1 MIPSLCWTNAKE
13 LRDPLPDLSLNR
25 ATSSLLLDIV
35 VRDNDDITHSRW
47 IGPDV
52 VSMLPNRSGCHC
64 SVYDLEAF
72 SALDHGFRGTAFGL
86 TAVQRS
92 TMRLNFLTTSR
103 GF

>member
-1 MIPSLCWTNAKE
+1 MIPSLCLTNAKE
-13 LRDPLPDLSLNR
+13 LRDPLPDLSLNHT
-25 ATSSLLLDIV
+25 TSSLLLDIV
-35 VRDNDDITHSRW
+35 VRDNDGITHSHW

-52 VSMLPNRSGCHC
+52 VSMLPNRSRCHC

-72 SALDHGFRGTAFGL
+72 SMLDHGFRGTELGL

-92 TMRLNFLTTSR
+92 VMRLNFYTTSR

>member
-1 MIPSLCWTNAKE
+1 MIPSLSLTNAKE

-25 ATSSLLLDIV
+25 ATSSLLLDIA
-35 VRDNDDITHSRW
+35 VRDNDGIAHSRW

-72 SALDHGFRGTAFGL
+72 STLDHGFRGSTLGL

-92 TMRLNFLTTSR
+92 SVRLNFLITSR

>member
-1 MIPSLCWTNAKE
+1 MIPSLSLTNAKE
-13 LRDPLPDLSLNR
+13 LRGPLPDLSLAR
-25 ATSSLLLDIV
+25 ATSSLLPDIV
-35 VRDNDDITHSRW
+35 VQDNDGIAHSRW

-52 VSMLPNRSGCHC
+52 VPALPNRSRRHC

-72 SALDHGFRGTAFGL
+72 STLDHGFRGSTLGL

-92 TMRLNFLTTSR
+92 TMRLNFLITSR

>member
-1 MIPSLCWTNAKE
+1 MIPSLCLTNAKE
-13 LRDPLPDLSLNR
+13 LRDPPPDLSLNR
-25 ATSSLLLDIV
+25 ATSSLLLDAAA
-35 VRDNDDITHSRW
+35 RDSDGIAHSRW

-52 VSMLPNRSGCHC
+52 VSMLPNRSRCHC

-72 SALDHGFRGTAFGL
+72 SALDHGFRGAMFGL

-92 TMRLNFLTTSR
+92 AMRLNFHITSR